1 MSASAILGA
10 AQRDAGVDHSLN
22 SALAAIVGA
31 DFVRAGFAERLAYA
45 RDRAPFATFHV
56 RAGTLPGTMPRAIVM
71 PGSHDEVAQVVALA
85 QSRNVP
91 VIPFGAGSGVLGGA
105 LPLGH
110 EVVIDLKRIN
120 KLIEINETD
129 GTATVEAGLN
139 GGQFEAALNARG
151 YTSGHLPQSLHMSTV
166 GGWAACRGAGQNSTR
181 YGKIE
186 DIVLGL
192 RVVLPDGRTLEVRP
206 VARRAVGPSIR
217 DLFVG
222 AEGTLGIITQL
233 TLRIWRKP
241 EREIGVV
248 LAFPTLDAA
257 LTSARQ
263 MMQAEL
269 RPSVVRIYDAD
280 ESRSRTEGLKE
291 FRDRPFLAILVFS
304 GLARQA
310 ELEAELGLDIARK
323 NGAVVAPDGPLHHW
337 QKNRFVSYSMP
348 WQTKNYYMDTIE
360 VTGAWSQLP
369 AMYQRMGEAARAV
382 HPGIHFGAHWSHV
395 YAEGACQYMTV
406 RLPPMD
412 DDNAL
417 RLHAQVW
424 DRISRVC
431 LELGGSISHH
441 HGVGAFRN
449 PWIGAEL
456 NTGLD
461 VLQAL
466 KDAID
471 PNNVMNPGKLALRP
485 RAGAVALTPKA

>member
-1 MSASAILGA
+1 MNASTV
-10 AQRDAGVDHSLN
+10 RDAQLESEVDASLN
-22 SALAAIVGA
+22 RALASIVGA
-31 DFVRAGFAERLAYA
+31 NFVRSGFAERLAYA
-45 RDRAPFATFHV
+45 RDRTPFATFHF
-56 RAGTLPGTMPRAIVM
+56 RAGKLPGTMPRSIVM
-71 PGSHDEVAQVVALA
+71 PGSHDEVARVVALA
-85 QSRNVP
+85 QARNVP

-110 EVVIDLKRIN
+110 EVMIDLKRLN
-120 KLIEINETD
+120 RLVEINETD

-151 YTSGHLPQSLHMSTV
+151 FTCGHLPQSLHMSTV
-166 GGWAACRGAGQNSTR
+166 GGWASCRGAGQNSTR

-192 RVVLPDGRTLEVRP
+192 RMVLPDGRTLDVRP

-222 AEGTLGIITQL
+222 AEGTFGIITQL
-233 TLRIWRKP
+233 TFRIWRKP
-241 EREIGVV
+241 EREIGTV
-248 LAFPTLDAA
+248 LAFPTLEAA

-263 MMQAEL
+263 IMQAEL
-269 RPSVVRIYDAD
+269 RPAVVRVYDAE
-280 ESRSRTEGLKE
+280 ESRSRTEGMKE
-291 FRDRPFLAILVFS
+291 FQDRPILGILVFS
-304 GLARQA
+304 GSARLASVES
-310 ELEAELGLDIARK
+310 ELALEIARK
-323 NGAVVAPDGPLHHW
+323 NGAVLASDEPLLHW

-360 VTGAWSQLP
+360 VTGAWSQIL

-412 DDNAL
+412 DDKAL
-417 RLHAQVW
+417 FLHAQAW
-424 DRISRVC
+424 DRISRIC

-466 KDAID
+466 KDVID
-471 PNNVMNPGKLALRP
+471 PNNIMNPGKLALRP
-485 RAGAVALTPKA
+485 RPGAVTLERKG